1 MTLQKEIIV
10 MKKKITVILSLLIL
24 ALLATASFSTA
35 DGHSQNIYDI
45 ASSNSDF
52 ETLTAAV
59 DAADLKG
66 TLEGSGPF
74 TVFAPT
80 DDAFAALAAAGIDP
94 EATLANILLYHVVPG
109 ELSAGEVLSAGT
121 LTTAFDGKTFD
132 VSGNA
137 VITTPDGITAKIV
150 ATDIEASNGIIHVID
165 AVIPP
170 PVNALDLSPNGNPEL
185 TIAEVAV
192 ADGRFNTLVAALDAA
207 GLVSTFAS
215 PGNYTVFA
223 PTDDAF
229 AALGEDTINAVLADQ
244 ELLTSI
250 LTYHVV
256 SDELSI
262 NRVANS
268 DTLPTLNGQSV
279 DVSFD
284 GGQVMV
290 DGSAI
295 IINNVQASNGV
306 IHVIDA
312 VLIP

>member
-1 MTLQKEIIV
+1 
-10 MKKKITVILSLLIL
+10 MKKQITILLSMLLL
-24 ALLATASFSTA
+24 VLLATASLTSA
-35 DGHSQNIYDI
+35 DGHNQNIYDI

-52 ETLTAAV
+52 DSLTAAV
-59 DAADLKG
+59 DAAGLKG
-66 TLEGSGPF
+66 TLEGPGPF

-109 ELSAGEVLSAGT
+109 ELAAADVLAAGT
-121 LTTAFDGKTFD
+121 LTSAFDGKTFD

-137 VITTPDGITAKIV
+137 VITTPDGVTANII

-170 PVNALDLSPNGNPEL
+170 PVNALDLSQAGDPNL

-207 GLVSTFAS
+207 GLVPTFAS

-223 PTDDAF
+223 PTDEAF
-229 AALGEDTINAVLADQ
+229 AALGEETINAVLADQ

-256 SDELSI
+256 GDELSI

-268 DTLPTLNGQSV
+268 DTLPTLNGANV

-284 GGQVMV
+284 GGQVKV
-290 DGSAI
+290 DGATI
-295 IINNVQASNGV
+295 IINNVRASNGV
-306 IHVIDA
+306 IHVIDS
-312 VLIP
+312 VILP

>member
-1 MTLQKEIIV
+1 
-10 MKKKITVILSLLIL
+10 MKKQITILLSLLLIVL
-24 ALLATASFSTA
+24 FATASLTSA
-35 DGHSQNIYDI
+35 DNHTPNIYEI
-45 ASSNSDF
+45 ASTNADF

-59 DAADLKG
+59 KQAGLAG
-66 TLEGSGPF
+66 TLEGPGPF

-94 EATLANILLYHVVPG
+94 EATLQNILLYHVVPG
-109 ELSAGEVLSAGT
+109 NLKAADVLAAGT
-121 LTTAFDGKTFD
+121 LTTAFAGKTFD
-132 VSGNA
+132 VSDSA
-137 VITTPDGITAKIV
+137 VITTPDGVTANIV
-150 ATDIEASNGIIHVID
+150 VTDIEASNGVIHVID

-170 PVNALDLSPNGNPEL
+170 PVNALDLSQNGDPEL
-185 TIAEVAV
+185 TIAEIAV
-192 ADGRFNTLVAALDAA
+192 ANGNFDTLVAALDAA

-229 AALGEDTINAVLADQ
+229 AALGQDTINAVLADKD
-244 ELLTSI
+244 LLTSI

-256 SDELSI
+256 NDSLSI
-262 NRVANS
+262 NQVANS
-268 DTLPTLNGQSV
+268 NTLPTLNGKNV

-290 DGSAI
+290 DGSTI
-295 IINNVQASNGV
+295 VINNIRASNGV